1 MGATN
6 VIRSVRTVI
15 AMCFF
20 GSLLSINS
28 FSAPISVTSSSQDAD
43 GESFVMATGKMK
55 LKVCAPNIIHVMY
68 TPSGNF
74 STRASLIVSNAFAT
88 PPAFTVASTATA
100 VTVSTTQMKAE
111 VTLATGA
118 IRFLDASGAV
128 LIGENPDTGKIC
140 SVASVDNTGYGV
152 HLAFNITASEGVYG
166 GGHYDLDNTMNRNAA
181 GQQFRTLPGNR
192 DKPIPFIIST
202 NQWGVLWDNYSDTYW
217 NFSGASSRTLSIR
230 SEVAD
235 QIDYYLIYGQELDNV
250 VAGYRTVTGA
260 APMLP
265 RKVFGFWHSKCQYD
279 NQAALLSD
287 VSSFRSKKIP
297 IDVIVQDWLWWDDNV
312 TSTDVGT
319 RNGYWNSMKW
329 DPNRYADPTGTINTV
344 HNNNML
350 LAISV
355 WPTLGLSTPVYTD
368 FKGKGY
374 TWPLLYV
381 FGSAYVYD
389 AFNPTAGA
397 LLWSYMNT
405 GTNGT
410 NGVFNKGIDIWW
422 FDGSEPETGNNQGDN
437 FVNLK
442 GAITSQSGGNF
453 LGSFYRYPAGYSLA
467 HSRNV
472 YTNQRA
478 VTSSTKRV
486 CVLTR
491 SVYAGQQRYG
501 TITWVGDAQSNWA
514 QYQREIA
521 MGCNF
526 CAAGVPYWTTDVGA
540 FYSWTGVSSGAEI
553 FTRWFQFATFL
564 PIMRVHGQSDRNMWL
579 FSGSYY
585 NSQIKF
591 DSLRYR
597 MLPYMY
603 SNAWKVTNQGY
614 TLMRT
619 LPFDFRTD
627 VTARNQTTEYMFG
640 SAFLVAPITTQGAT
654 SRSVYLPTGS
664 TWYDFWSGAASAG
677 GASVTSNADIMSMP
691 VFVKGGS
698 IVPLGPNLQYTN
710 EKKADTIELRVYPGS
725 NGSFT
730 LYEDEGDNYNYETGS
745 YATVPI
751 TYVDNPRNVII
762 GARSGSFT
770 GMLTNRVFKV
780 VYVGSGH
787 GTGIAM
793 TANPDCTLNYSG
805 AQVSCSAVGTVLQN
819 SEANSFRPMSVTL
832 KITGNSLVLGR
843 EFEGKSKSIVLYDLG
858 GKLVAEKTLRTNII
872 NLHKDLGVPKGEY
885 IAKIKTMPVY

>member
-1 MGATN
+1 MKIFR
-6 VIRSVRTVI
+6 VISVCIV
-15 AMCFF
+15 C
-20 GSLLSINS
+20 GLLSINV
-28 FSAPISVTSSSQDAD
+28 FAAPVPVTSSSQDAD
-43 GESFVMATGKMK
+43 GESFVMGTAKMK

-68 TPSGNF
+68 APSGTF
-74 STRASLIVSNAFAT
+74 STRASLIVSNAFTT
-88 PPAFTVASTATA
+88 PPAFTVASTAAA
-100 VTVSTTQMKAE
+100 VTISTAQMKAE

-202 NQWGVLWDNYSDTYW
+202 NQWGILWDNYSDTYW

-312 TSTDVGT
+312 AGSATDVGT

-355 WPTLGLSTPVYTD
+355 WPTLGLSTPVYSD

-374 TWPLLYV
+374 TWPLLYA

-389 AFNPTAGA
+389 AFNPAAGA

-501 TITWVGDAQSNWA
+501 TITWVGDAQSQWS

-540 FYSWTGVSSGAEI
+540 FYAWTGVSSGAEI

-627 VTARNQTTEYMFG
+627 VNARNQTTEYMFG

-654 SRSVYLPTGS
+654 SRSVYLPTGA

-677 GASVTSNADIMSMP
+677 GTTIPNVTADIMSMP

-745 YATVPI
+745 YATIPI
-751 TYVDNPRNVII
+751 TYTDNPKNVVI
-762 GARSGSFT
+762 GDRTGNFT

-787 GTGIAM
+787 GAGINS
-793 TANPDCTLNYSG
+793 TASPDFTLSYSG
-805 AQVSCSAVGTVLQN
+805 NAVSTTGVGISTQT
-819 SEANSFRPMSVTL
+819 SEAAMASPMHVTL
-832 KITGNSLVLGR
+832 KTAGNCLVLGKD
-843 EFEGKSKSIVLYDLG
+843 FEGKPKSIALYDLD
-858 GKLVAEKTLRTNII
+858 GKLIVAKTMRTNNI
-872 NLHKDLGVPKGEY
+872 NLRKDLGVSGGVY
-885 IAKIKTMPVY
+885 IVKAKIVP